1 MKRIIFDIILFI
13 SVLISPWWISAF
25 LVLVGSFIFD
35 SFYEF
40 IMACII
46 VYALYSI
53 PGRGLLSS
61 PILFSIFISI
71 LYIIIQLLKNNI
83 ILYRKQ

>member
-1 MKRIIFDIILFI
+1 MKRIVFDIILFI
-13 SVLISPWWISAF
+13 CIFIFPWWISAF
-25 LVLVGSFIFD
+25 IVLVGSFMFD
-35 SFYEF
+35 NFYEF
-40 IMACII
+40 IVTCII

-53 PGRGLLSS
+53 PGHGLLSS